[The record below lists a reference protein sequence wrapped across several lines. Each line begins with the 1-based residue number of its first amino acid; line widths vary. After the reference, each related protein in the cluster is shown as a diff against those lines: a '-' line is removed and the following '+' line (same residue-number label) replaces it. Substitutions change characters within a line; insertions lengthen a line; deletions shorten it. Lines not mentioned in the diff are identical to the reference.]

1 VVNDYGRS
9 YRIRTGQTYR
19 IHHTFKGIYL
29 KLRDMDEPYSSIQ
42 NTWYNQVFV
51 RKATDRINCGVFWCI
66 FDTKNYLVF
75 AVPKIPGALVVT
87 KVTKQRLHPFIK
99 NCTIETNSENIKV
112 LENLTKKWLYINKEN
127 LHLDGLQFYYI
138 PKPYDFNVI
147 KELRQ

>member
-1 VVNDYGRS
+1 MNHIPLF
-9 YRIRTGQTYR
+9 RILG
-19 IHHTFKGIYL
+19 IHHFQAFYL
-29 KLRDMDEPYSSIQ
+29 QFHIFCR
-42 NTWYNQVFV
+42 YNQVFV
-51 RKATDRINCGVFWCI
+51 RKDTDRINCGVFWCI

-127 LHLDGLQFYYI
+127 LHLDGIQFYYI
-138 PKPYDFNVI
+138 PKPYDFNV
-147 KELRQ
+147 KNLRQ